1 MLYVA
6 ADVSSDEGKLKIGY
20 FNSKMRQTKI
30 YRQSAS
36 LVRIKIRM
44 SNTDGI
50 EVAKEKLLSINFDS
64 KNKKLDSKAFVAVSV
79 SKQFSCKLLKT

>member
-1 MLYVA
+1 M
-6 ADVSSDEGKLKIGY
+6 I
-20 FNSKMRQTKI
+20 
-30 YRQSAS
+30 
-36 LVRIKIRM
+36 
-44 SNTDGI
+44 NTDGI